1 MTTVAAPRPDT
12 AAVARWFHALADE
25 TRVQIVEMLSHK
37 ERCVCELEQVLDV
50 AQSKLSFHLK
60 VLKDAGLLADRKEGR
75 WMYYNLQRET
85 LDQIAAYTKSVK
97 PGKHAGSC
105 TLACCD

>member
-1 MTTVAAPRPDT
+1 
-12 AAVARWFHALADE
+12 
-25 TRVQIVEMLSHK
+25 
-37 ERCVCELEQVLDV
+37 
-50 AQSKLSFHLK
+50 

-85 LDQIAAYTKSVK
+85 LDHIAAYTRSVK

>member
-1 MTTVAAPRPDT
+1 MTLAAMPRPNT
-12 AAVARWFHALADE
+12 KQVARWFHALADE
-25 TRVQIVEMLSHK
+25 ARVQIVEMLSHK
-37 ERCVCELEQVLDV
+37 ERCVCELEQVLGI
-50 AQSKLSFHLK
+50 AQSRLSFHLK

-75 WMYYNLQRET
+75 WMYYNLQRDT